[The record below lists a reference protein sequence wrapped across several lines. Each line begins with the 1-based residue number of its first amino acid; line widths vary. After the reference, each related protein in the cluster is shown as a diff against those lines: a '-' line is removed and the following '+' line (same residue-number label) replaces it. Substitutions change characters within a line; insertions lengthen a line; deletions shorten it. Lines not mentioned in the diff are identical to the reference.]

1 MPESPYRAEENKA
14 MSKRTNRKNSKD
26 LIGVALLLPL
36 GAALTATPGLQAQPV
51 SFTNIRST
59 IPASGLYFPTSVA
72 VNGAGDVFIAD
83 ELNNRVVKVSSTGVQ
98 TTVADGLWNP
108 QGVGL
113 DGAGNLFIADTYN
126 NRVLKLSTA
135 GALSTVV
142 SGLKRPMGVAVD
154 RAGNL
159 IIADAYNDRVLKV
172 ATNGTQTIVG
182 GGLRS
187 PSAVAVDGAGNIFIA
202 DTDNNRVLKVAP
214 DGTQSLVT
222 RQVWLPF
229 GVAVDGAGNVFIAD
243 TNDFRVIKVSPDGT
257 MTDVDTALHY
267 PYGVAVDQAG
277 SIFIADSDNNRV
289 LELQFS
295 GANFGARNVCPS
307 GQSSPAT
314 CSRTLNLNYQI
325 SETVDLGAPAVL
337 TLGVPNL
344 DFKLAGSN
352 CTGVLTGG
360 ATCSVNVT
368 FAPQAPGVRLGGV
381 EITDSSGKVLTATS
395 AYGQGLGAAVA
406 YGPGTQTTV
415 AGRLSS
421 PAGVAVDGAGN
432 VYIADFASQRVLKV
446 TPGGAP
452 TEVGSGL
459 RFPAGVAVNGAG
471 DVFIAE
477 TGNNRVVKV
486 RARDGAQTTVADG
499 LSLPQGVA
507 VDGAG
512 NVYVADY
519 GNNRVLKIPAAGG
532 AATTVGIALSLPYA
546 VAVDG
551 AGNVYVADYGHNLV
565 QKVAPNGAQ
574 SPVPIGGLNHPTS
587 VAVDAAGTVFIGDTE
602 NNRVLAVPVGAPPI
616 TLGTELSHPQGV
628 AIDAVGNIFI
638 ADSSNNRVVEVQRSG
653 PPAFNFTPT
662 LVGKTNGPQTV
673 TIRNIGNQRLN
684 AVAPGLTIGAGFQQG
699 PGVNAP
705 PCNPHLVLPPGLG
718 CDLSIN
724 FVPQTGGNFQT
735 TAVLTDNALNA
746 AAATQT
752 VNLSGTGVFPTT
764 TSAQAASGQYSDPV
778 TLTAVIGPPGLSFA
792 GTLQFNVAGAAACSV
807 AVTGSGTYSC
817 SYAIAQP
824 APSATIHAIL
834 ASSDPTVQGS
844 NGFNTLTI
852 TAENATIVPSPL
864 NPTSVQANPNG
875 EAPPFSLTAHVLQ
888 AADGSLG
895 DLSKPLSFSVKL
907 VATGKTPITCAAG
920 VTNGVLMAVCR
931 LVPVGTYTVQWS
943 TTGSYFQAPTVNTAL
958 TVTP

>member
-1 MPESPYRAEENKA
+1 
-14 MSKRTNRKNSKD
+14 
-26 LIGVALLLPL
+26 VALLLPL
-36 GAALTATPGLQAQPV
+36 GAALAAAPALQAQPV
-51 SFTNIRST
+51 SLTNIQST
-59 IPASGLYFPTSVA
+59 IANGLFSPTSVA
-72 VNGAGDVFIAD
+72 VNRPGDVFIAD
-83 ELNNRVVKVSSTGVQ
+83 TINNRVVKVSSTGLLS
-98 TTVADGLWNP
+98 TVADGLKYP
-108 QGVGL
+108 RGVGL
-113 DGAGNLFIADTYN
+113 DGAGNLFIADTFN
-126 NRVLKLSTA
+126 NRVLKFSTA

-142 SGLKRPMGVAVD
+142 SGLNRPEGVAVD
-154 RAGNL
+154 GAGNL
-159 IIADAYNDRVLKV
+159 IIADANNDRVLKV
-172 ATNGTQTIVG
+172 ATNGTQTIVS

-202 DTDNNRVLKVAP
+202 DTNNNRVLKVGP

-222 RQVWLPF
+222 RSVMSPY
-229 GVAVDGAGNVFIAD
+229 GVAVDGAGNVYIAD
-243 TNDFRVIKVSPDGT
+243 TNDNRVIKVSPDGN
-257 MTDVDTALHY
+257 MTNMDTAVRY

-277 SIFIADSDNNRV
+277 SVFIADSDNNRV

-295 GANFGARNVCPS
+295 AANFGARNVCPS
-307 GQSSPAT
+307 GQSSPAP
-314 CSRTLNLNYQI
+314 CSRTLNLNYHI
-325 SETVDLGAPAVL
+325 STTVDLGAPAVL
-337 TLGVPNL
+337 TLGVQDS

-352 CTGVLTGG
+352 CTGTLTGG

-368 FAPQAPGVRLGGV
+368 FAPQAPGVRLGEV
-381 EITDSSGKVLTATS
+381 EITDSSGKVLAATS

-415 AGRLSS
+415 ADRLSS
-421 PAGVAVDGAGN
+421 PAGVAVDGAGS

-446 TPGGAP
+446 APGGTP

-486 RARDGAQTTVADG
+486 RALDGAQTTVAVG

-507 VDGAG
+507 VDGPG
-512 NVYVADY
+512 NVYIADY

-602 NNRVLAVPVGAPPI
+602 NNRVLAVPVGGPPI
-616 TLGTELSHPQGV
+616 TLGTGLSHPQGV
-628 AIDAVGNIFI
+628 ALDAVGNIFI
-638 ADSSNNRVVEVQRSG
+638 ADSSNNRVVEVQRSV

-684 AVAPGLTIGAGFQQG
+684 AVAPGLTIGDGFQQA
-699 PGVNAP
+699 PGGNLP
-705 PCNPHLVLPPGLG
+705 PCNTRFALLPGMG
-718 CDLSIN
+718 CNLSIS

-735 TAVLTDNALNA
+735 TAVLTDDALNA

-752 VNLSGTGVFPTT
+752 FDLSGMGVFPTT
-764 TSAQAASGQYSDPV
+764 TTAQAASGQYSDPV
-778 TLTAVIGPPGLSFA
+778 TLTALIGPPGLSFA
-792 GTLQFNVAGAAACSV
+792 GTLQFNVPGAAACSV

-824 APSATIHAIL
+824 APSATINASL
-834 ASSDPTVQGS
+834 TSSDPAVQGS
-844 NGFNTLTI
+844 NGFSTLTI
-852 TAENATIVPSPL
+852 TPENATIVPSPL
-864 NPTSVQANPNG
+864 NPTSVQVTAG
-875 EAPPFSLTAHVLQ
+875 GYAPPFYLKAHVQQ

-895 DLSKPLSFSVKL
+895 DLTKPLSFSVNL
-907 VATGKTPITCAAG
+907 VATGKTPIACAAG
-920 VTNGVLMAVCR
+920 VANGVLSALCR

-958 TVTP
+958 TVTQ